1 MHLSIKILIG
11 LVLGIIGGLIAGP
24 TPVPWM
30 KVWIAPIGT
39 IFINL
44 IQMGIVPVV
53 LASIVAGVASIGDGK
68 KLGRVGGKIMVF

>member
-24 TPVPWM
+24 TAVPWM

-44 IQMGIVPVV
+44 IKIVIVPVV
-53 LASIVAGVASIGDGK
+53 LASIVAGVA
-68 KLGRVGGKIMVF
+68 